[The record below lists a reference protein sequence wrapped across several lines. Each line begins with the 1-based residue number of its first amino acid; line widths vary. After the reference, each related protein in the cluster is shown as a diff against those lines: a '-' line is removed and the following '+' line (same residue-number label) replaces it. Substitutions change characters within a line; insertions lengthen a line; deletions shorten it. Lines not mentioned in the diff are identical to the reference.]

1 MSAQPTRRHPVRTH
15 VATDWNGVGKKS
27 ATLYKHARLGQHHI
41 TVSPSNTSV
50 GGAVAIRMRPVGM
63 QEYIYPR
70 DGFESIDLAEN
81 TGSVTV
87 VVDGFYDQI
96 EVFFDQDL
104 VGGTVDVQVVSTG
117 NSLLASLPGIEGMTV
132 NMPTVVLADNWNGI
146 GARSVTAFNHVD
158 SSSHHIAISTSSTP
172 AAGSVIV
179 YGRPV
184 GGSKFVN
191 LSGIVN
197 LSETGS
203 YSAIVLGFFD
213 AFMIKEDA
221 AVDEGITI
229 CARVTSADESL
240 QPIPIRADSAVPE
253 VSSSGT
259 SMAPYKLASGEVFTI
274 ENGDQA
280 LFSMPIDMDG
290 SSIIEAFGA
299 LVEQASGGSSE
310 TISTTGGIAP
320 YTIENGET
328 FTVADESQVLYSQLI
343 EINGSGQL
351 NAYGLLVEVQ

>member
-15 VATDWNGVGKKS
+15 VATDWDGVGTKS
-27 ATLYKHARLGQHHI
+27 ASLFKHARLGQHQI
-41 TVSPSNTSV
+41 TISPSNTEV

-63 QEYIYPR
+63 DDYIYPR
-70 DGFESIDLAEN
+70 EGMDSIDLIEM
-81 TGSVTV
+81 TGSVNV

-104 VGGTVDVQVVSTG
+104 TGGTIDIQVMSTG
-117 NSLLASLPGIEGMTV
+117 NSLLASLPGPFDQI
-132 NMPTVVLADNWNGI
+132 NMPTAMIARAWNGV
-146 GARSVTAFNHVD
+146 GKKSVEAPGHAE
-158 SSSHHIAISTSSTP
+158 SSSHHIAISTSVRP
-172 AAGSVIV
+172 AVGSVIV

-184 GGSKFVN
+184 EGKNWVN
-191 LSGIVN
+191 LTGIVN
-197 LSETGS
+197 LADTGS

-221 AVDEGITI
+221 AIDSGSTIT
-229 CARVTSADESL
+229 ARVTSSDDSL
-240 QPIPIRADSAVPE
+240 QPIPVRADSVAPE
-253 VSSSGT
+253 PGSSSGLEV
-259 SMAPYKLASGEVFTI
+259 PYSLASGDVFTI
-274 ENGDQA
+274 PNGTQA
-280 LFSMPIDMDG
+280 LFSMPIEMEG

-320 YTIENGET
+320 YTINNGET
-328 FTVADESQVLYSQLI
+328 FTVADESQVLFSQSI